1 VRIAAID
8 LGSNSFH
15 LIVAEAR
22 FDGTFSPLA
31 RAKEMLRLGDVVAKT
46 GSIGPAAMADAIEV
60 LTRFQSI
67 VAARHC
73 DEVIAF
79 GTAAIREARDGP
91 EFVELAKRVTGFEIQ
106 IVDGLLEAQTIFAAV
121 RASVLIEPAPALSA
135 DLGGGSLELMVGDQ
149 SSLQFAASARLGV
162 GRLTAEYLSDD
173 PPGNAELKRLRARVA
188 GDLQPAF
195 AEIALLRPQMLIGSS
210 GTFACISRMAVALRD
225 GIIPDSLN
233 QLAVHREDVEA
244 IAAQIMTLNTSDR
257 ARLPGCDPRRT
268 ELLPAGVVVLSSI
281 MEQTGLDEL
290 VMCEW
295 ALREGMIIT
304 AIGGSNGVDPNGD
317 DPRAIRR
324 SSVLSLCLRSSWRQG
339 HARQVA
345 ALALDLFEETAELHH
360 LSPLDKE
367 LLEYAAL
374 AHDIGEHVSRVDHD
388 RHTAYLLENGGL
400 RGFAPDEIRILSL
413 LGRFHYRGTP
423 RLSHPGFALLDDD
436 GRHRVLALA
445 AILRVADAL
454 DAAHAGGV
462 QELKVSNVGD
472 RWTIRCL
479 TRNNGEL
486 ETWAFERKKDL
497 FEKVFGVDL
506 ELIIGRLDEFE
517 LMVDPVETAPL
528 A

>member
-1 VRIAAID
+1 
-8 LGSNSFH
+8 
-15 LIVAEAR
+15 
-22 FDGTFSPLA
+22 
-31 RAKEMLRLGDVVAKT
+31 M
-46 GSIGPAAMADAIEV
+46 
-60 LTRFQSI
+60 
-67 VAARHC
+67 
-73 DEVIAF
+73 
-79 GTAAIREARDGP
+79 
-91 EFVELAKRVTGFEIQ
+91 
-106 IVDGLLEAQTIFAAV
+106 
-121 RASVLIEPAPALSA
+121 
-135 DLGGGSLELMVGDQ
+135 
-149 SSLQFAASARLGV
+149 
-162 GRLTAEYLSDD
+162 
-173 PPGNAELKRLRARVA
+173 
-188 GDLQPAF
+188 
-195 AEIALLRPQMLIGSS
+195 
-210 GTFACISRMAVALRD
+210 
-225 GIIPDSLN
+225 
-233 QLAVHREDVEA
+233 HREDVEA
-244 IAAQIMTLNTSDR
+244 IAAQIMTMNTADR

-281 MEQTGLDEL
+281 MEETGLDEL

-345 ALALDLFEETAELHH
+345 ALALDLFEEMHDLHR
-360 LSPLDKE
+360 LSALDKE

-374 AHDIGEHVSRVDHD
+374 AHDIGEHVSRTDHD

-472 RWTIRCL
+472 RWRIRCF

-486 ETWAFERKKDL
+486 ETWAFDRKKDL
-497 FEKVFGVDL
+497 FEKVFDVEL
-506 ELIIGRLDEFE
+506 ELSVGHLDAFD
-517 LMVDPVETAPL
+517 LIVDPVETAPF

>member
-1 VRIAAID
+1 MRIAAID

-31 RAKEMLRLGDVVAKT
+31 REKVMLRLGDVVAKT

-60 LTRFQSI
+60 LNRFQAI
-67 VAARHC
+67 VRARHC

-79 GTAAIREARDGP
+79 GTAAIREASDGP
-91 EFVELAKRVTGFEIQ
+91 EFVELAKRETGFEIQ
-106 IVDGLLEAQTIFAAV
+106 VVDGLLEAQTIFAAV
-121 RASVLIEPAPALSA
+121 RASVLIEPTPALAA

-149 SSLQFAASARLGV
+149 SSLAFAASARLGV

-173 PPGNAELKRLRARVA
+173 PPSNSELKRLRARIA

-195 AEIALLRPQMLIGSS
+195 AEIATLRPQMLIGSS

-244 IAAQIMTLNTSDR
+244 IAAQIMTLNTADR
-257 ARLPGCDPRRT
+257 ARLPGCDPRRS

-281 MEQTGLDEL
+281 MEETGLEDL

-345 ALALDLFEETAELHH
+345 ALALDLFEETSELHH
-360 LSPLDKE
+360 LSALDKE

-374 AHDIGEHVSRVDHD
+374 AHDIGEHVSRIDHD

-400 RGFAPDEIRILSL
+400 RGFAPEEIRMLSL

-423 RLSHPGFALLDDD
+423 RLSQPAFALLDED
-436 GRHRVLALA
+436 GRRRVLALT
-445 AILRVADAL
+445 AILRVADSL

-462 QELKVSNVGD
+462 QEVKVSHSAG
-472 RWTIRCL
+472 RWMIRCR

-486 ETWAFERKKDL
+486 ETWAFDRKKDL
-497 FEKVFGVDL
+497 FEKVFGVEL
-506 ELIIGRLDEFE
+506 ELSVGPLDDFAV
-517 LMVDPVETAPL
+517 MVDPVETAPL